1 MDSKEFVGYNLAK
14 ELKDMGFDEDCL
26 GFYYYIKTPMLTLCE
41 PELYNKLE
49 KHNLTLLKAPLW
61 SQVFRWFMKKHNL
74 MGIID
79 YDETEKKFYY
89 YINTMDNKEINWS
102 KSFKSYDEAE
112 VECLK
117 RLIIIVKN
125 PE

>member
-1 MDSKEFVGYNLAK
+1 
-14 ELKDMGFDEDCL
+14 
-26 GFYYYIKTPMLTLCE
+26 
-41 PELYNKLE
+41 
-49 KHNLTLLKAPLW
+49 
-61 SQVFRWFMKKHNL
+61 

>member
-1 MDSKEFVGYNLAK
+1 
-14 ELKDMGFDEDCL
+14 MGFDEDCL
-26 GFYYYIKTPMLTLCE
+26 GFYYYMKMPMLTLCE

-49 KHNLTLLKAPLW
+49 KHNLTLLKAPLR
-61 SQVFRWFMKKHNL
+61 QQAFQWFMKKHNL
-74 MGIID
+74 LGVVD

-89 YINTMDNKEINWS
+89 FINTMNNEEMNWS
-102 KSFKSYDEAE
+102 KNFGSYDEAE